1 MRNSRFQ
8 NHVSESSITLP
19 LCMVIGTLVWFWD
32 KNSYTFNYNL
42 PGLAVLVMV
51 MLTTY
56 VVLETANAFAILRI
70 RSRMITAVWVTGIS
84 LMSFTHSYS
93 VEWLAVLAL
102 AGSHYIM
109 FLTYQQHQPIA
120 HIFHTFVLLGI
131 GSLIIPQLL
140 VFVPMYYW
148 YLLVFMRALTWRG
161 FWAGIVGMVLP
172 ISFVLAFCILRNDFS
187 LIWNRIDILLTTKLF
202 ATADY
207 SWLLSYKNPETL
219 VFVFIS
225 ILSFI
230 GIIHY
235 LRNNYNDNIRTRMYL
250 YIYAMQTIGCWLMII
265 CSPDIYHQLA
275 PILMISSSTMIAHFF
290 ALTGSVISNI
300 FFILSVITTILL
312 LTLNIG
318 VWSF

>member
-1 MRNSRFQ
+1 
-8 NHVSESSITLP
+8 
-19 LCMVIGTLVWFWD
+19 MVIGTLVWFWD
-32 KNSYTFNYNL
+32 KNSCTFYYNL
-42 PGLAVLVMV
+42 PDLAGLVLA

-56 VVLETANAFAILRI
+56 IVLETANVFALLRI

-93 VEWLAVLAL
+93 VEWLAALAL

-140 VFVPMYYW
+140 VLVPLYYW

-187 LIWNRIDILLTTKLF
+187 LIWNRIDILLATKLF

-207 SWLLSYKNPETL
+207 SWLLSYRNPETL

-235 LRNNYNDNIRTRMYL
+235 LRNYYNDNIRTRMYL
-250 YIYAMQTIGCWLMII
+250 YIYVMQTIGCWLMIM
-265 CSPDIYHQLA
+265 CSPDMYHQLA
-275 PILMISSSTMIAHFF
+275 PVLVISSSTMIAHFF
-290 ALTGSVISNI
+290 ALTGSIISNI

>member
-1 MRNSRFQ
+1 MRNNRFQ

-32 KNSYTFNYNL
+32 KNSCTFNYNFPDL
-42 PGLAVLVMV
+42 AGLVLA

-56 VVLETANAFAILRI
+56 VVLETANVFALLRI
-70 RSRMITAVWVTGIS
+70 RSRMITTVAVVGIT
-84 LMSFTHSYS
+84 LLNFTHTFSWGW
-93 VEWLAVLAL
+93 VAALAL

-140 VFVPMYYW
+140 VFVPLYYW
-148 YLLVFMRALTWRG
+148 YLLVFMRAMTWRG
-161 FWAGIVGMVLP
+161 FWAGIVGLTLP
-172 ISFVLAFCILRNDFS
+172 ICFILALCILRNDFS

-207 SWLLSYKNPETL
+207 SWLLSYRNSETL

-235 LRNNYNDNIRTRMYL
+235 LRNYYNDNIRTRMYL
-250 YIYAMQTIGCWLMII
+250 YIYVMQTIGCWLMIV
-265 CSPDIYHQLA
+265 CSPYMYHQLA